1 MTVATVG
8 SIFDN
13 GRYQRAAKKAGGMA
27 PPEARLPPALVGS
40 ILLPVG
46 LFWFA
51 WTNGNSVHWVV
62 PIIGSG
68 FFAAGIVLVF
78 LSLMNYLVDSCEFC
92 FSADYIGKTKC

>member
-1 MTVATVG
+1 
-8 SIFDN
+8 
-13 GRYQRAAKKAGGMA
+13 
-27 PPEARLPPALVGS
+27 
-40 ILLPVG
+40 
-46 LFWFA
+46 
-51 WTNGNSVHWVV
+51 V